1 MFQVNAK
8 PLGSYDVA
16 VCGGGIAGVCAA
28 VTAARQGAK
37 VVLIESS
44 GMLGGTMTLSG
55 MGNLIDA
62 DNKGGIIQEM
72 RDFLNERGM
81 TWARRGERFDENG
94 KIIPGNL
101 LHGEGLKYFF
111 DKICND
117 AGVKV
122 LFHSTVCSAKHTDG
136 HIHELLLCTMCGN
149 FSLDAKVY
157 IDASGS
163 GALADLV
170 GCQWE
175 CGDPDEHRPSPVS
188 MGVSAIGFPADYNGT
203 DTEEQKTVYANNLK
217 KYGIEVSAG
226 QVTVTKSP
234 YGTWGLGGV
243 MDYGV
248 VPDDIERLSQAIY
261 DKRKEAFDLVE
272 SHRRIPGFE
281 NVKVN
286 GTNPQL
292 GIREGRRIFGHY
304 RISNEDILSGA
315 RFEDA
320 VCLVTFH
327 VDVHKLHAKD
337 TIEQTRGYE
346 MKPYHIPYRS
356 LVPLGSDNMLL
367 AGRCISG
374 DFYPFSSY
382 RVIGNMAGVG
392 EAAGY
397 AAAICARENIKPIE
411 VDGKQ
416 VSAYMA
422 DYLREPV

>member
-1 MFQVNAK
+1 MFEVSAK
-8 PLGSYDVA
+8 PLGSFDVA

-44 GMLGGTMTLSG
+44 GMLGGTITLCG

-72 RDFLNERGM
+72 RDFLDARGM
-81 TWARRGERFDENG
+81 TWARRGDKVDKDG
-94 KIIPGNL
+94 KVIPGNL
-101 LHGEGLKYFF
+101 LHGEGVKYFL
-111 DKICND
+111 DKICAE
-117 AGVKV
+117 AGVTV
-122 LFHSTVCSAKHTDG
+122 LFHSMVCSAKHTEG

-149 FSLDAKVY
+149 FSLNAKVY
-157 IDASGS
+157 VEATGN

-188 MGVSAIGFPADYNGT
+188 MGSTAIGLPADYNGT
-203 DTEEQKTVYANNLK
+203 DYEDDKTVYAEK
-217 KYGIEVSAG
+217 MAKYGITCSSQQGSIV
-226 QVTVTKSP
+226 KSP
-234 YGTWGLGGV
+234 YGYWGTDFTMGY
-243 MDYGV
+243 DV
-248 VPDDIERLSQAIY
+248 VPDNIVHLSKVISQ
-261 DKRKEAFDLVE
+261 KRKEAFDVIE
-272 SHRRIPGFE
+272 AHQQIPGFE
-281 NVKVN
+281 KMKINS
-286 GTNPQL
+286 TNPQI
-292 GIREGRRIFGHY
+292 GIREGRRIFGQY

-327 VDVHKLHAKD
+327 VDVHKLHKDD

-346 MKPYHIPYRS
+346 MQPYHIPYRS
-356 LVPLGSDNMLL
+356 MLPLGSDNMIL

-397 AAAICARENIKPIE
+397 AAAICAKENIKPIE

-416 VSAYMA
+416 VSAYMKE
-422 DYLREPV
+422 YLKEPV

>member
-8 PLGSYDVA
+8 SLGSCDVA
-16 VCGGGIAGVCAA
+16 VCGGGIAGICAA

-72 RDFLNERGM
+72 RDFLNARGM
-81 TWARRGERFDENG
+81 TWARRGERFDANG
-94 KIIPGNL
+94 NIIPGNL
-101 LHGEGLKYFF
+101 LHGEGMKYFF
-111 DKICND
+111 DKITHE

-122 LFHSTVCSAKHTDG
+122 LYHSTVCAANHTDG

-149 FSLDAKVY
+149 FSLEAKVY

-188 MGVSAIGFPADYNGT
+188 MGVSAIGFPKDYNGT
-203 DTEEQKTVYANNLK
+203 DTEDQKTVYANNLK

-243 MDYGV
+243 MDYDV
-248 VPDDIERLSQAIY
+248 TPDNIERLSEAIY
-261 DKRKEAFDLVE
+261 AKRKEAFELVE
-272 SHRRIPGFE
+272 SHTRIPGFE
-281 NVKVN
+281 NVKIN
-286 GTNPQL
+286 GTNPQI
-292 GIREGRRIFGHY
+292 GIREGRRIYGKY

-356 LVPLGSDNMLL
+356 MLPLGSDNMIL

-397 AAAICARENIKPIE
+397 AAAICAKEGIKPE
-411 VDGKQ
+411 QVDGKQ
-416 VSAYMA
+416 VSAYMK

>member
-1 MFQVNAK
+1 MFQVSAK

-44 GMLGGTMTLSG
+44 GMLGGTMTLCG
-55 MGNLIDA
+55 MGNLIDG
-62 DNKGGIIQEM
+62 DNKGGIVQEM
-72 RDFLNERGM
+72 RDFLNARGM
-81 TWARRGERFDENG
+81 TWARRGNRYDENG

-101 LHGEGLKYFF
+101 LHTEGMKYFF
-111 DKICND
+111 DKICAE

-122 LFHSTVCSAKHTDG
+122 LFHSTVCSTKNTDG
-136 HIHELLLCTMCGN
+136 HIHALLLCTMCGN
-149 FSLDAKVY
+149 YSLDAKVY

-163 GALADLV
+163 GALADMV

-175 CGDPDEHRPSPVS
+175 CGDPEEHRPSPVS

-203 DTEEQKTVYANNLK
+203 DTEDQKTVYSQKLEK
-217 KYGIEVSAG
+217 HGIYVSA
-226 QVTVTKSP
+226 QQATVVKHP
-234 YGTWGLGGV
+234 YGTWGMGFT
-243 MDYGV
+243 MDYDI
-248 VPDDIERLSQAIY
+248 VPDDIERLSTAIY
-261 DKRKEAFDLVE
+261 NRRKEAFDVVE
-272 SHRRIPGFE
+272 AHRQIPGFE
-281 NVKVN
+281 NVKIN
-286 GTNPQL
+286 ATNPQL
-292 GIREGRRIFGHY
+292 GIREGRRIFGQY
-304 RISNEDILSGA
+304 RISNEDILEGR

-356 LVPLGSDNMLL
+356 MLPLGSDNLLL

-397 AAAICARENIKPIE
+397 AASLCVKENIKPAQ
-411 VDGKQ
+411 VDGKK
-416 VSAYMA
+416 VSAYMK
-422 DYLREPV
+422 DYLREA